1 MTVKEF
7 SRLSGKSE
15 NAIRRKLER
24 GTLDGI
30 KENGIWN
37 ITSDVYVDER
47 FCSCSHYYNKGI
59 IRINN
64 K

>member
-24 GTLDGI
+24 GTLEGV
-30 KENGIWN
+30 KKNGVWDIQ
-37 ITSDVYVDER
+37 VDEYIDRRYRR
-47 FCSCSHYYNKGI
+47 FSIYDGKGI
-59 IRINN
+59 IRINSM
-64 K
+64 